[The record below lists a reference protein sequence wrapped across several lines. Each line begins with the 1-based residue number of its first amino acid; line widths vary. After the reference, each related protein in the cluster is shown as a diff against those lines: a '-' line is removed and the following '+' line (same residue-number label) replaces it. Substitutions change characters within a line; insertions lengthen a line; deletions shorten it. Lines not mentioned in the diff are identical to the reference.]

1 MSRRQGITVLI
12 KGLGIG
18 GAERLISEAATY
30 WDRERFDYRVAYLL
44 PWKDQLVAELE
55 SKGVPVVMLG
65 SKRGAGPNS
74 LLRLRRFISE
84 SRTDLVHAHL
94 PSAGI
99 IARVA
104 SPVPVVYTEH
114 NLVGSYRLPT
124 RLLNRLTYWRNT
136 RLIAVSGA
144 VAESI
149 AGYPGPSARVIPNGV
164 SVAVSSETAAAAR
177 VELGLGPEDDL
188 VVHVGNIRPYK
199 GHSNLVAAA
208 AWLNENRP
216 GTTIV
221 SIGGEKFP
229 GDLARVRDLAREQ
242 RADGVIRFL
251 GRRDDALSFMAAADV
266 VVNPSD
272 VEGLPV
278 ALLEALALE
287 RPVVAT
293 AVGGV
298 PALIEDQKTGLLVAP
313 GDPKALATAIDR
325 LLTDRS
331 LAGRLAAAGNF
342 AVLSHHGIEQM
353 VRDIESVYSEVLG
366 V

>member
-1 MSRRQGITVLI
+1 MHRRHGITVLI

-18 GAERLISEAATY
+18 GAERLISEAATF

-55 SKGVPVVMLG
+55 GKNVPVVMLG
-65 SKRGAGPNS
+65 SKRGAGPDA
-74 LLRLRRFISE
+74 LFRLRRFIKQSGT
-84 SRTDLVHAHL
+84 SLVHAHL

-99 IARVA
+99 LARVA

-114 NLVGSYRLPT
+114 NLVGSYRLAT
-124 RLLNRLTYWRNT
+124 RVLNRLTYGRNA
-136 RLIAVSGA
+136 RLMTVSGA

-149 AGYPGPSARVIPNGV
+149 AGYPGPPALVVPNGV
-164 SVAVSSETAAAAR
+164 NVASTPEAAAAAR
-177 VELGLGPEDDL
+177 AELGLGPDDAL

-199 GHSNLVAAA
+199 GHSTLVGAAG
-208 AWLNENRP
+208 WLGKNRP
-216 GTTIV
+216 GTTVV

-229 GDLARVRDLAREQ
+229 GDLERVRALAREQ
-242 RADGVIRFL
+242 GSDGVIRFL
-251 GRRDDALSFMAAADV
+251 GRREDALSFLAAADV

-298 PALIEDQKTGLLVAP
+298 PALIEHEKTGLLVPP
-313 GDPKALATAIDR
+313 GDPEGLATAVDR
-325 LLTDRS
+325 LLSDRA
-331 LAGRLAAAGNF
+331 LARQLAVAGNA
-342 AVLSHHGIEQM
+342 AVQRNHGLEQM
-353 VRDIESVYSEVLG
+353 VRAIEDIYSEVLG
-366 V
+366 G